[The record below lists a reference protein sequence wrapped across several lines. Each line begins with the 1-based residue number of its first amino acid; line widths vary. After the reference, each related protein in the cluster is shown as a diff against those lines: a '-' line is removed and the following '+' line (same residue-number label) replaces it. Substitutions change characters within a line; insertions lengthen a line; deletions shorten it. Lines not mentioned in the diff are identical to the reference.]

1 MIDYHVVVGA
11 LAVAL
16 TLVGYGSYFRSIFL
30 GETKP
35 HAFTWIVF
43 TFIDGIIFFIQL
55 GEGGGPGAWVL
66 GVAALFS
73 AVVSIL
79 SLRFGEKDIRPIDWA
94 CLLGAVVGLCIWQGI
109 DNAFGAVILL
119 SMTNMLATAPTFRK
133 SFIKPGEESVIIWA
147 LDVVKFSL
155 SIVALESR
163 TLTTALFP
171 ASIAVVNSMLVIM
184 VLLRRRT
191 LAAKAKTR

>member
-79 SLRFGEKDIRPIDWA
+79 SLRFGEIRQSARNFPGDYRTGCRI
-94 CLLGAVVGLCIWQGI
+94 
-109 DNAFGAVILL
+109 
-119 SMTNMLATAPTFRK
+119 ATQRRR
-133 SFIKPGEESVIIWA
+133 G
-147 LDVVKFSL
+147 FS
-155 SIVALESR
+155 A
-163 TLTTALFP
+163 
-171 ASIAVVNSMLVIM
+171 
-184 VLLRRRT
+184 LRRR
-191 LAAKAKTR
+191 